1 MNKSFAALAINFV
14 GFQLLWFVAV
24 YGGAHG
30 WGWAAWLVLVAMQ
43 AGVWALNR
51 AWRADLA
58 LLAAGAVACVLFE
71 PLWLA
76 PSLLEYADWSRQ
88 WVAPD
93 WIWALWL
100 GFAVSFNYCLA
111 WLRPKLWLAALFGAF
126 GGVFSVT
133 VGINFGAAT
142 TPQGWWLLALSYGA
156 VWSMVVPALAYLARR
171 LDEERGRYA

>member
-24 YGGAHG
+24 YGAAKG
-30 WGWAAWLVLVAMQ
+30 WGWAAWLVLAAMQ
-43 AGVWALNR
+43 LGVWVLNR
-51 AWRADLA
+51 RWRQDLT

-71 PLWLA
+71 PIWMA
-76 PSLLEYADWSRQ
+76 PGLIEYVDWPRR
-88 WVAPD
+88 WVAPA

-111 WLRPKLWLAALFGAF
+111 WLRPKLLLAALFGAF

-171 LDEERGRYA
+171 LDEERDRYA

>member
-58 LLAAGAVACVLFE
+58 LLAAGAAALPHRLGATAVKKVGHVHPHA
-71 PLWLA
+71 
-76 PSLLEYADWSRQ
+76 SLSALEAD
-88 WVAPD
+88 VD
-93 WIWALWL
+93 KLDH
-100 GFAVSFNYCLA
+100 VV
-111 WLRPKLWLAALFGAF
+111 PKL
-126 GGVFSVT
+126 
-133 VGINFGAAT
+133 
-142 TPQGWWLLALSYGA
+142 
-156 VWSMVVPALAYLARR
+156 
-171 LDEERGRYA
+171 ER

>member
-1 MNKSFAALAINFV
+1 M
-14 GFQLLWFVAV
+14 
-24 YGGAHG
+24 
-30 WGWAAWLVLVAMQ
+30 
-43 AGVWALNR
+43 
-51 AWRADLA
+51 
-58 LLAAGAVACVLFE
+58 ACVLFE

-111 WLRPKLWLAALFGAF
+111 WLRPKLLLASLFGAF

-171 LDEERGRYA
+171 LDEERDRYA

>member
-1 MNKSFAALAINFV
+1 
-14 GFQLLWFVAV
+14 
-24 YGGAHG
+24 
-30 WGWAAWLVLVAMQ
+30 
-43 AGVWALNR
+43 VWALNR

-111 WLRPKLWLAALFGAF
+111 WLRPKLLLAALFGAF

-171 LDEERGRYA
+171 LDEERDRYA